1 MNGTEA
7 RTVLAI
13 LLTAYDR
20 QMQAGLADIWE
31 ASLTDVPYAI
41 GRETALELIKVSPHL
56 PRVAEFRER
65 ARLVKAAHDR
75 EIGKQRQLEGRR
87 DWAPSRT
94 PRTGAEFIGHV
105 MGRLR
110 DAGQNPAEGVWL
122 GQDRARAI
130 ALGACREYLARTAP
144 EVGADPLVRHI
155 DEVDFGNHDP
165 DRWAEPVERA
175 CARCYAPTVHPSGL
189 CGRCDTTGDAT

>member
-20 QMQAGLADIWE
+20 PMQAGLGDIWE
-31 ASLTDVPYAI
+31 ATLGDIPYAI

-75 EIGKQRQLEGRR
+75 EIGKQRQIEGRA
-87 DWAPSRT
+87 WTPSRT
-94 PRTGAEFIGHV
+94 PRTGAEFISHV
-105 MGRLR
+105 MGRLA
-110 DAGQNPAEGVWL
+110 DAGQDAKEGVWL
-122 GQDRARAI
+122 GQDRARAV

-144 EVGADPLVRHI
+144 EVGSDPLVRLV
-155 DEVDFGNHDP
+155 DEVDFGNHDL
-165 DRWAEPVERA
+165 DRWSEPIEQA

-189 CGRCDTTGDAT
+189 CARCQPGAAT